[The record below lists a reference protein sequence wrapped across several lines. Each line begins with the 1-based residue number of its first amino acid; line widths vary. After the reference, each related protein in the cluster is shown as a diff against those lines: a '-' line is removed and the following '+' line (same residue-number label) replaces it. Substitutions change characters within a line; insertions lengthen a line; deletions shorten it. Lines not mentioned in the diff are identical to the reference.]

1 MPAGMALVAAED
13 SQLVGVDSH
22 LVGVGSQLALVDRV
36 EASGRGG
43 GERGSRK
50 RQTKMNKWM

>member
-43 GERGSRK
+43 GDRERDKQR
-50 RQTKMNKWM
+50 

>member
-43 GERGSRK
+43 RERIEK
-50 RQTKMNKWM
+50 ETNKDE